1 MMNRPIQKIFF
12 LLAITLLFTC
22 FAPTE
27 SKAQS
32 LAERFKGYILLQVDS
47 KGEAWYVYPNDSKRY
62 YLGRPDD
69 AFQVMRQLGLGA
81 THSYITN
88 NTIFPLSVSG
98 KILLDVQSHG
108 EAYYIYP
115 KDRLKYYLG
124 RPADAFSIMQR
135 LSLGITTANL
145 SLIPVGNLPSQ
156 NNGASDNISNYTE
169 KLVAVGPDTFTVKI
183 VTIDLSAPGLEVI
196 TDTASDYDC
205 DTDCPAK
212 PLVDYVNAA
221 GGFAAIHGS
230 YFCPPDYVS
239 CATTKNYFF
248 YPVYNS
254 RLGKMINADQ
264 LQWPTTG
271 PILVFGTNNHPYFI
285 LSTQEFKNVATFE
298 NTYNTKIKAAISNKP
313 ALIHNG
319 INIVNSQE
327 LDTKQRTVKSLRSG
341 IGIKDNKIFLLVASN
356 ATVIDLGNIMESLG
370 MDQAMNLDGG
380 GSTALYYQ
388 GLYKV
393 GPGRN
398 LPNAIIFKQSQ
409 VK

>member
-1 MMNRPIQKIFF
+1 MTII
-12 LLAITLLFTC
+12 LLFIC
-22 FAPTE
+22 VAPAE

-47 KGEAWYVYPNDSKRY
+47 KGEAWYVYPNNLKRY

-88 NTIFPLSVSG
+88 NTTFPLSVSG

-124 RPADAFSIMQR
+124 RPTDAFSIMQQ
-135 LSLGITTANL
+135 LSFGITTANL
-145 SLIPVGNLPSQ
+145 SLIPVGDLLSQ
-156 NNGASDNISNYTE
+156 SNGVSDNISNYEE
-169 KLVAVGPDTFTVKI
+169 KLVVVGKDTFAVKM
-183 VTIDLSAPGLEVI
+183 VTIDLSAPGLEII

-205 DTDCPAK
+205 NTDCPTK
-212 PLVDYVNAA
+212 TLVDYVKAA
-221 GGFAAIHGS
+221 SGFTAINGS
-230 YFCPPDYVS
+230 YFCASDYIS

-264 LQWPTTG
+264 LKWPTTG
-271 PILVFGTNNHPYFI
+271 PILVFGTDNHPYFI
-285 LSTQEFKNVATFE
+285 LSTQEFKDVATFE
-298 NTYNTKIKAAISNKP
+298 SAYGTKIKAAISNKP

-319 INIVNSQE
+319 INIVSDQE

-341 IGIKDNKIFLLVASN
+341 IGIKDNKAFLLVASN

-388 GLYKV
+388 GLYKA

-398 LPNAIIFKQSQ
+398 LPNAIVFKKSQ